1 MEKPMNRPMV
11 ASILALALCACE
23 QKSIENP
30 PSDVPTAQ
38 TEGADRFASLVVDT
52 SEPAAPDESP
62 PPVSDI
68 VASDI
73 VAKNVDA
80 VDSEDGE
87 ELQGSNRTA
96 EAVRATVKKVAQDPG
111 LLAGDALRGTGAKIS
126 GNMARGSLG
135 GLGTRGV
142 GKGGGGEGFGRVGG
156 LGEVEHG
163 GGRGTGGKIGRGAA
177 RSGVTNTGY
186 GHGAFGGVAVHAPI
200 YETSTPESYQNY
212 GTNKFT
218 DPSKDKLSTFSIDVD
233 TGSYTIARRKL
244 NEGALPPSEAVRVE
258 EFINYFKY
266 SYPSPKTA
274 PFAVNL
280 EAAPS
285 PFSAKPNMF
294 VMRVG
299 VQAQKL
305 DEASRKPV
313 HLTFLVDVSGSMN
326 SSDKLALAQRSMA
339 YLVDNLR
346 EQDTVAIA
354 TYAGRV
360 SQILAPTHASD
371 REKILGAI
379 DKLRSGGS
387 TGMSDGL
394 EAAYQLAAQTLERDE
409 VSRVIVLSDGDANVG
424 ATSHDEILSRIKG
437 YVEKGVTLSTI
448 GFGMGNYKDTMMEQ
462 LANKGNGNYYYIDDF
477 KEAQRIFGE
486 QLDGTLQVVAKD
498 VKIQVEFD
506 PAEVVA
512 YRLIGY
518 ENRDIADKDFRND
531 KVDAG
536 EIGAG
541 HTVTALYEVEL
552 RTSEPSEFAK
562 IRLRHKMPTEDVA
575 KEATF
580 PIRAATFR
588 KTVGDA
594 SGDFQFAV
602 AVAGFAEILRRS
614 TYAENLTYDLIL
626 EVANP
631 HVGRDP
637 GRKEFLGLVKKA
649 KGLDTKSR
657 VN

>member
-23 QKSIENP
+23 QNSIEIP
-30 PSDVPTAQ
+30 PDLEQVEVAQPEEVAEVKVP
-38 TEGADRFASLVVDT
+38 EHLASLVVD
-52 SEPAAPDESP
+52 PDESGVQEESP
-62 PPVSDI
+62 SPENDSIAGLDEI
-68 VASDI
+68 G
-73 VAKNVDA
+73 
-80 VDSEDGE
+80 SEDGE
-87 ELQGSNRTA
+87 KPDVDKNKRLAMKSSGDFGGRIS
-96 EAVRATVKKVAQDPG
+96 AV
-111 LLAGDALRGTGAKIS
+111 
-126 GNMARGSLG
+126 G
-135 GLGTRGV
+135 GLGISGV
-142 GKGGGGEGFGRVGG
+142 GRGGGGGEGFGRIGG
-156 LGEVEHG
+156 LGKVDQG
-163 GGRGTGGKIGRGAA
+163 GGRGSGGGKMGIARGGGVATGYGYGRGAA
-177 RSGVTNTGY
+177 YNSVPR
-186 GHGAFGGVAVHAPI
+186 A
-200 YETSTPESYQNY
+200 YEQSTPESYQNY

-218 DPSKDKLSTFSIDVD
+218 DPSQDKFSTFSIDVD

-244 NEGALPPSEAVRVE
+244 NEGGLPPSDAVRVE

-299 VQAQKL
+299 VQAKKI
-305 DEASRKPV
+305 DEASRKPI

-326 SSDKLALAQRSMA
+326 SADKLSLAQRSMA
-339 YLVDNLR
+339 FLVDNLR

-360 SQILAPTHASD
+360 SQILPPTHASD
-371 REKILGAI
+371 REEILGAI
-379 DKLRSGGS
+379 EKLRSGGS

-394 EAAYQLAAQTLERDE
+394 EAAYQLAAQTIEKDE

-424 ATSHDEILSRIKG
+424 ATSHDKILSRIKG
-437 YVEKGVTLSTI
+437 YVAKGVTLSTI

-506 PAEVVA
+506 PDEVVA

-552 RTSEPSEFAK
+552 RTSEPTEFAK

-580 PIRAATFR
+580 PIQVATFR

-626 EVANP
+626 EVAKP
-631 HVGRDP
+631 GVGKDP
-637 GRKEFLGLVKKA
+637 RRKEFLGLVKKA
-649 KGLDTKSR
+649 KGFDAKSR